1 MNPLLAR
8 DDLGRNSVPSTAK
21 AASARHGLRDAVAVE
36 FRKARSSR
44 VLWSTGVLL
53 ALGVTVLAAAMVAA
67 ARSGD
72 VEVVAKIGPQ
82 AATGDWSALL
92 AVATQITAAAA
103 VLAFGV
109 GISWL
114 YGREFADGTIPG
126 LFGLPVGRGAIAMA
140 KLLVYLAWAVV
151 VTLVSVLLLFAGGL
165 AVGLGAPDTAALEG
179 FARLL
184 ALGVLTALIAVPAG
198 WAASVGRGLLPGI
211 AVAVGILVVAQVSVI
226 ADLGSWVPF
235 VAPALWAMQAD
246 IHSTAALVVVPIV
259 PLVFGAGTVIG
270 WRRLELD
277 T

>member
-1 MNPLLAR
+1 MNRLVDR
-8 DDLGRNSVPSTAK
+8 EDVGRTAGQSLDVPG
-21 AASARHGLRDAVAVE
+21 RHPLRDAVAVE

-44 VLWSTGVLL
+44 VLVWTGVLL
-53 ALGVTVLAAAMVAA
+53 AVGVTVLAAAMVAA
-67 ARSGD
+67 ARTGD
-72 VEVVAKIGPQ
+72 AGIVAKIGPQ

-92 AVATQITAAAA
+92 AVATQITAAAG

-126 LFGLPVGRGAIAMA
+126 LFGLPVGRGAIAGA

-151 VTLVSVLLLFAGGL
+151 VTLVSVLLLLAGGFV
-165 AVGLGAPDTAALEG
+165 VGLGVPDAVALEG
-179 FARLL
+179 FGRLF

-226 ADLGSWVPF
+226 AHIGSWVPL
-235 VAPALWAMQAD
+235 VVPAFWAMHAD
-246 IHSTAALVVVPIV
+246 ISSTAALVVVPIV
-259 PLVFGAGTVIG
+259 PLVFGAATVVG

-277 T
+277 K

>member
-1 MNPLLAR
+1 MNPLTAR
-8 DDLGRNSVPSTAK
+8 EDVRRNSVPNTIW

-36 FRKARSSR
+36 LRKARSAR
-44 VLWSTGVLL
+44 VLFSTGALL

-126 LFGLPVGRGAIAMA
+126 LFGLPVGRGAIATA
-140 KLLVYLAWAVV
+140 KLLVYLAWAVA

-165 AVGLGAPDTAALEG
+165 AVGLGALDTAALEG

-235 VAPALWAMQAD
+235 VAPAFWAMQAD

-259 PLVFGAGTVIG
+259 PLVFGAATVIG

-277 T
+277 K

>member
-8 DDLGRNSVPSTAK
+8 HDLGRNSAPSTMK
-21 AASARHGLRDAVAVE
+21 AASARHGLQDAVAVE

-92 AVATQITAAAA
+92 VVATQITSAAA

-140 KLLVYLAWAVV
+140 KLLVYLAWAVA

-165 AVGLGAPDTAALEG
+165 AVGLGVPDAVALEG
-179 FARLL
+179 FGRLL

>member
-1 MNPLLAR
+1 MNRLVAR
-8 DDLGRNSVPSTAK
+8 GDAVGRSSEQGV
-21 AASARHGLRDAVAVE
+21 AAPGRHPLRDAVAVE

-44 VLWSTGVLL
+44 VLAWTGVLL
-53 ALGVTVLAAAMVAA
+53 AVGVTVLAAAMVAA
-67 ARSGD
+67 ARTGD
-72 VEVVAKIGPQ
+72 AGIVAKIGPQ

-92 AVATQITAAAA
+92 AVATQITAAAG

-126 LFGLPVGRGAIAMA
+126 LFGLPVGRGAIAGA
-140 KLLVYLAWAVV
+140 KLLVYLAWAVAVTV
-151 VTLVSVLLLFAGGL
+151 VTVLLLLAGGF
-165 AVGLGAPDTAALEG
+165 AIGLGVPDTAAVGGL
-179 FARLL
+179 ARLFT
-184 ALGVLTALIAVPAG
+184 LGVLTALIVVPAG

-235 VAPALWAMQAD
+235 VAPAFWAMHAD
-246 IHSTAALVVVPIV
+246 ISSTAALVVVPVV
-259 PLVFGAGTVIG
+259 PLVFGAATVIG

-277 T
+277 K